1 MYSGTFDCFRKTL
14 MREVRNR
21 GAGHFSYSEEHIFR
35 WLVCY
40 FSGGLGDC
48 MVLREVQPTCLAL
61 SPPCH
66 PMSCCH
72 RSGVFE
78 SSSYCFMWMNEANK
92 MVLSLLEGRI
102 ETTGNS

>member
-1 MYSGTFDCFRKTL
+1 MVLGISPIQRNTFSDGWRVT
-14 MREVRNR
+14 
-21 GAGHFSYSEEHIFR
+21 S
-35 WLVCY
+35 
-40 FSGGLGDC
+40 LGDWGIAWFF
-48 MVLREVQPTCLAL
+48 QPTCLAL

-102 ETTGNS
+102 ETTGYS